1 MQSTAAPSRCW
12 AEIDLA
18 ALRHNVEVARRRN
31 GSAAALMAVVKAD
44 AYGHGMVPVAR
55 ELALG
60 SGIRLFGVASLAEA
74 RRLQAELP
82 ADLLPGVTVSL
93 LSPALP
99 DEREEILRRRVVP
112 WLSTA
117 EETAAYAAAAER
129 IRDGATPA
137 EPFDVEIEVDT
148 GMGRSGVL
156 ERDFPKLRELVET
169 LPALRLRG
177 VVTHLPVP
185 DEETAFTR
193 EQLGRFVELLVAGPP
208 LLAGGRLHAQN
219 SAGLLGYPL
228 AGGCNVVRPG
238 LMLYGASPLPDFQKD
253 LRPVLTLK
261 TRVTLVRELPQ
272 GWGVSYGRTFIAP
285 QPIRVATLA
294 AGYGDGY
301 PRHLSGTGADVLVR
315 GRRCP
320 LLGRVTMD
328 QIMVDVSALETAS
341 GSAVAP
347 GEEAVLLGRQRGA
360 DDTDADAEILAG
372 ELAALSGT
380 IPWEIFTGLTSRVA
394 RRYLN
399 GTLPSDG

>member
-1 MQSTAAPSRCW
+1 MPSAPAPPSRCW
-12 AEIDLA
+12 AEIDLS
-18 ALRHNVEVARRRN
+18 ALRHNVEVARARV
-31 GSAAALMAVVKAD
+31 GEETALMAVVKAD

-60 SGIRLFGVASLAEA
+60 AGVRLFGVANVAEA
-74 RRLQAELP
+74 ATLQEELP
-82 ADLLPGVTVSL
+82 AAIMREATISL

-99 DEREEILRRRVVP
+99 DEREEIVRRRLVP

-117 EETAAYAAAAER
+117 AEAAEYAR
-129 IRDGATPA
+129 VA
-137 EPFDVEIEVDT
+137 EREQKGEGPFEVEIEVDT
-148 GMGRSGVL
+148 GMGRSGAL
-156 ERDFPKLRELVET
+156 ERDFPKLRALVAT

-193 EQLGRFVELLVAGPP
+193 EQLGRFVELLVADDSPP
-208 LLAGGRLHAQN
+208 LANGRLHAQN

-228 AGGCNVVRPG
+228 ARPCNVVRPG
-238 LMLYGASPLPDFQKD
+238 LMLYGASPLADFQKT

-272 GWGVSYGRTFIAP
+272 GWGVSYGRTFIVP
-285 QPIRVATLA
+285 RPTRVATLA

-301 PRHLSGTGADVLVR
+301 PRHLSNTGAAVLIR

-328 QIMVDVSALETAS
+328 QVMADASALEAAD
-341 GSAVAP
+341 GRVVEP
-347 GEEAVLLGRQRGA
+347 GEEAVLLGRQK
-360 DDTDADAEILAG
+360 DEEISAG
-372 ELAALSGT
+372 ELATRSGT
-380 IPWEIFTGLTSRVA
+380 IPWEIFTGLTSRVT
-394 RRYLN
+394 RQYLN
-399 GTLPSDG
+399 ATTVE